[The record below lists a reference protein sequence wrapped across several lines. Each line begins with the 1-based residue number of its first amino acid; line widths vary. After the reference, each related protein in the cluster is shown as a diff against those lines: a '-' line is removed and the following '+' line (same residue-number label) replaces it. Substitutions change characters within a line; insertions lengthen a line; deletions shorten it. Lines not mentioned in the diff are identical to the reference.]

1 MSNTTVAAPVPGAES
16 AAASGISPLAGKPA
30 PASVLI
36 DPEKLRAEYYAR
48 KPDLA
53 DPAQRVSFG
62 TSGHRGSPLRGS
74 FNEFHI
80 LAVTQAICDY
90 RKREGIGGPLYLGR
104 DTHAV
109 SEPALRSALEVLAAN
124 GVQTMIDRDDG
135 YTPTPVVS
143 HAILAYNRPR
153 PAQQAD
159 GIVITP
165 SHNPPEDGGFK
176 YNPPHG
182 GPADTGVTHWIE
194 ERANALLAASLQGV
208 ARVPDE
214 QARRAATLHR
224 YDFLD
229 SYVADLGA
237 VVDMPAIA
245 AAGLNIGVDPLGGA
259 SVAYWRPIA
268 ERYGIQLH
276 LVNDV
281 VDPTF
286 RFMTLDWDGKIRMD
300 CSSPYAMTRLIGLR
314 DKFDIAFANDTDADR
329 HGIVTR
335 TAGLMPPNHYLAAA
349 IAYLFPHRPRWRAA
363 AAVGKTVVSSAII
376 DRVAAG
382 IGRRLYEVPVGF
394 KWFVPGLLDGSLG
407 FGGEES
413 AGASFLRHDGT
424 VWTTDKD
431 GIILNLLAAEIT
443 ARSGRDPSQLYE
455 ELTQKLGA
463 PDFERVDTPAT
474 KVEKAALLQLSPA
487 DIHASE
493 LAGDA
498 IQQMLVNAPGNGA
511 AIGGLKVITAHGW
524 FAARPSGT
532 EDIYK
537 LYAESFH
544 GKEHLQRILTEARAL
559 INTALAARMRGQP

>member
-1 MSNTTVAAPVPGAES
+1 MSDTTIGAPVPGGQAVGP
-16 AAASGISPLAGKPA
+16 SGVSPLAGKPA
-30 PASVLI
+30 PASILI
-36 DPEKLRAEYYAR
+36 DPERLREEYYSR

-80 LAVTQAICDY
+80 LAITQAICDY

-109 SEPALRSALEVLAAN
+109 SEPALRSALEVLVAN

-153 PAQQAD
+153 PMQRAD

-182 GPADTGVTHWIE
+182 GPADTAVTGWIQ
-194 ERANALLAASLQGV
+194 ERANTLLASALQGV
-208 ARVPDE
+208 ARVPYE
-214 QARRAATLHR
+214 EARRAATLQR
-224 YDFLD
+224 YDYLG
-229 SYVADLGA
+229 SYVADLDA
-237 VVDMPAIA
+237 VVDMRAIA
-245 AAGLNIGVDPLGGA
+245 NARLSIGVDPLGGA

-268 ERYGIQLH
+268 ERYGLELH

-286 RFMTLDWDGKIRMD
+286 RFMTVDWDGKIRMD
-300 CSSPYAMTRLIGLR
+300 CSSPYAMARLIGLR

-349 IAYLFPHRPRWRAA
+349 IAYLFTHRPRWSAG

-376 DRVAAG
+376 DRVAAS

-394 KWFVPGLLDGSLG
+394 KWFVPGLLEGSLG

-413 AGASFLRHDGT
+413 AGASFLRLDGT

-431 GIILNLLAAEIT
+431 GIIPNLLAAEIT
-443 ARSGRDPSQLYE
+443 ARTGRDPSQLYD

-463 PDFERVDTPAT
+463 PAFERIDTPAT
-474 KVEKAALLQLSPA
+474 KQEKAALLKLSPG
-487 DIHASE
+487 DIHASQ

-511 AIGGLKVITAHGW
+511 AIGGLKVITANGW

-537 LYAESFH
+537 LYAESFR
-544 GKEHLQRILTEARAL
+544 GQDHLQRILTEARAL
-559 INTALAARMRGQP
+559 INTALASAT